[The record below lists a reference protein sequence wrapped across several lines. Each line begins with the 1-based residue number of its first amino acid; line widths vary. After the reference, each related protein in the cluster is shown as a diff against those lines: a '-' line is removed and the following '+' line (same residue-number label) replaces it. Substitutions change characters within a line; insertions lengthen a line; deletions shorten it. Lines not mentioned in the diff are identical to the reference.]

1 MRSSA
6 RRPSSRQRVLG
17 VDVLKSVVPGL
28 ITMKANTAL
37 VLMLADSGPRSAGS
51 CVSANLVAS
60 RRVTNAEETL
70 MGAGRNGMYIS
81 SGVVLLIVVILVIV
95 FLL

>member
-1 MRSSA
+1 
-6 RRPSSRQRVLG
+6 
-17 VDVLKSVVPGL
+17 
-28 ITMKANTAL
+28 
-37 VLMLADSGPRSAGS
+37 
-51 CVSANLVAS
+51 
-60 RRVTNAEETL
+60 